1 SANSFAEDYFDPSL
15 LASDVSGQEVAIDLS
30 IFSRPGGGLEGER
43 DVSIYI
49 NGQFYTRKQ
58 LFFKNGEKGALAPT
72 FPSGFFDPLIKKNTI
87 PGFYIGA
94 QYTAD
99 NIIKIIP
106 YSSVEFEQVTS
117 RVDISIPQ
125 AYLSSYNQLKS
136 NPESWEYGVP
146 AFLMD
151 YRFSGNYNKYE
162 KTTTKS
168 QYALFNLGVNALAW
182 KLRTNASWSAFETSS
197 LYTQSSTSSANFY
210 NTYIEKDFGKFRST
224 FKLGELNTGGMIM
237 EPFSYKGASLF
248 SNDEMLKS
256 ILRNYTPKV
265 IGFANSQAVVTIRQN
280 DRIVYQTNVP
290 AGPFELNDF
299 YISGLS
305 GDLVVTVKES
315 DGSEHSFIQP
325 YSSLPEMKREGVADY
340 SISIG
345 KLDSGNNYHNPTFLY
360 SSLSKGIMNGVT
372 TYGDLLLAER
382 YKSLGLGSTLSLG
395 ILGALSADVSLSQA
409 NKNNENYSG
418 QSYGLKYSKSQVST
432 GTTVTLATYRY
443 STEDYYSFREFASKS
458 SSLDHLWDNKIKNKM
473 SLSLSQSLGEWGYLN
488 FSGSQQEY
496 WSTKTVSRNASITH
510 SFSWKDIYFSTAYS
524 MDQSFNSTWKSSV
537 NHRIGFYVS
546 VPLNKFI
553 TSQYNRNMSL
563 TYRANNS
570 NDKVSH
576 MTNLSGEIP
585 ETKATY
591 SIGRGWG
598 NNKSDDNRSVSLNW
612 QGDLI
617 NTSVSYVKSNKNRT
631 MSYDVNGGAVIYP
644 FGAAFDSGSVMNGVA
659 VVETPGTKGVRVQQG
674 DGQTSFLGTAVVTS
688 LDYYNE
694 NQINLVPDGLPDG
707 ITLTETSKRTV
718 PAKGA
723 VTLLRFNT
731 LKGSQVVFSLQDDKG
746 KKLPFGA
753 IVSLDNNDIENT
765 GIVGDEGR
773 VYLAGIPEKGKL
785 IASWGKNNSCQV

>member
-1 SANSFAEDYFDPSL
+1 
-15 LASDVSGQEVAIDLS
+15 
-30 IFSRPGGGLEGER
+30 
-43 DVSIYI
+43 
-49 NGQFYTRKQ
+49 
-58 LFFKNGEKGALAPT
+58 
-72 FPSGFFDPLIKKNTI
+72 
-87 PGFYIGA
+87 
-94 QYTAD
+94 
-99 NIIKIIP
+99 
-106 YSSVEFEQVTS
+106 SVEFEQVTS

-443 STEDYYSFREFASKS
+443 STEDY
-458 SSLDHLWDNKIKNKM
+458 
-473 SLSLSQSLGEWGYLN
+473 
-488 FSGSQQEY
+488 
-496 WSTKTVSRNASITH
+496 
-510 SFSWKDIYFSTAYS
+510 
-524 MDQSFNSTWKSSV
+524 
-537 NHRIGFYVS
+537 
-546 VPLNKFI
+546 
-553 TSQYNRNMSL
+553 
-563 TYRANNS
+563 
-570 NDKVSH
+570 
-576 MTNLSGEIP
+576 
-585 ETKATY
+585 
-591 SIGRGWG
+591 
-598 NNKSDDNRSVSLNW
+598 
-612 QGDLI
+612 
-617 NTSVSYVKSNKNRT
+617 
-631 MSYDVNGGAVIYP
+631 
-644 FGAAFDSGSVMNGVA
+644 
-659 VVETPGTKGVRVQQG
+659 
-674 DGQTSFLGTAVVTS
+674 
-688 LDYYNE
+688 
-694 NQINLVPDGLPDG
+694 
-707 ITLTETSKRTV
+707 
-718 PAKGA
+718 
-723 VTLLRFNT
+723 
-731 LKGSQVVFSLQDDKG
+731 
-746 KKLPFGA
+746 
-753 IVSLDNNDIENT
+753 
-765 GIVGDEGR
+765 
-773 VYLAGIPEKGKL
+773 
-785 IASWGKNNSCQV
+785 